1 MHIESVTW
9 SNNTASNSSPRPYV
23 YAEDGSRVFPCRCGV
38 THSGLYAEEDWNHHN
53 CLHAGPLDA
62 IGPGQVTCM
71 DCGATWVL
79 RAQGIVGTSLGA
91 PTGDDPDVP
100 GGA

>member
-1 MHIESVTW
+1 MEPLIWTNTTT
-9 SNNTASNSSPRPYV
+9 SNFSPSLFFNV
-23 YAEDGSRVFPCRCGV
+23 GDGSRVFPCRCGI
-38 THSGLYAEEDWNHHN
+38 THSGVYAEEDWRHHN
-53 CLHAGPLDA
+53 CLHAGPLDV
-62 IGPGQVTCM
+62 IDPGQGTCM

-79 RAQGIVGTSLGA
+79 RTQGIVGTSLGA